1 MPPNPKLWVVNER
14 EDQSSYPEL
23 EGVDEDKDVLQ
34 RAVDLTHGDEEIL
47 LPA

>member
-14 EDQSSYPEL
+14 EDQSSYPEQ
-23 EGVDEDKDVLQ
+23 GVDEANDALQ
-34 RAVDLTHGDEEIL
+34 TAVDLTHGDEEIL